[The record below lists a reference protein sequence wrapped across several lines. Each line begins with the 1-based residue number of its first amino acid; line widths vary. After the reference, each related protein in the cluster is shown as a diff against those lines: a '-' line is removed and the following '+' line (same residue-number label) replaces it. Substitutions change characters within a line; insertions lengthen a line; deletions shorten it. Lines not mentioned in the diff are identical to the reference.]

1 MLRRLHAN
9 EKTES
14 SNNLKNKLSHLKE
27 IDREE
32 SSAIKSLSD

>member
-1 MLRRLHAN
+1 MLRGLYAN

-14 SNNLKNKLSHLKE
+14 SNNLKNKLPNLKE
-27 IDREE
+27 IAREE